1 MQIESLKM
9 FCDLAESKSFTKAA
23 QINDVTQSAVSQTV
37 SAMERHF
44 KSLLIERSKK
54 NFRLTTEGQV
64 VYDFSKKILQ
74 SYETIESK
82 MQELQGVISGNIR
95 LATIYSIGLYEIPPC
110 VKRFLELHPGVN
122 VQVEYRRPNRVY
134 EDVLANTADLGLV
147 DYPAAGAKLEVIHM
161 PEEPLVLICHPEH
174 PLAKL
179 KTVKLKALA
188 GQKFVSFE
196 PDMSTRQA
204 LDRMLRRERVTVEH
218 VVQLDNIETMKQA
231 VEIDAGVAIVPEKTV
246 RLEVRT
252 KTLAAVRL
260 AGKHARQWGI
270 IYKKDKVLSPA
281 MKEFI
286 KLLQEFRS

>member
-9 FCDLAESKSFTKAA
+9 FCDLAETKSFTKAA
-23 QINDVTQSAVSQTV
+23 QINDVTQSAVSQTI
-37 SAMERHF
+37 STMERHF

-64 VYDFSKKILQ
+64 VYDFSKRILQ
-74 SYETIESK
+74 SYDTIENK
-82 MQELQGVISGNIR
+82 MQELKGVVSGNIR

-110 VKRFLELHPGVN
+110 VKRFLELYPGVN

-134 EDVLANTADLGLV
+134 EDVLANSADLGLV
-147 DYPAAGAKLEVIHM
+147 DYPAASSKLEVIPM
-161 PEEPLVLICHPEH
+161 RKEPLVLICHPQH

-179 KTVKLKALA
+179 KTVKLSALA
-188 GQKFVSFE
+188 GQKFISFE
-196 PDMSTRQA
+196 PDISTRQA
-204 LDRMLRRERVTVEH
+204 LDRMFRREHVTVEH

-231 VEIDAGVAIVPEKTV
+231 VEVNTGLAIVPEKTV
-246 RLEVRT
+246 RQEVSR
-252 KTLAAVRL
+252 KTLVAVKL
-260 AGKHARQWGI
+260 AGKHTREWGI

-286 KLLQEFRS
+286 KLLKEMHS